1 MGCNGSIILTTSLR
15 IMENKRLLKA
25 LAEKGETLC
34 IFMGLKDIDNLV
46 VEFLKYYNGQTP
58 AYLAYKAGYSGSEH
72 LIQTTLDGL
81 RKAADDYPE
90 KFLGLIYVGPCL
102 ACPVKFS

>member
-1 MGCNGSIILTTSLR
+1 
-15 IMENKRLLKA
+15 MENKRLLKA